1 MHSNYILRAKT
12 NPPLG
17 LPVLLGAKILLFTLL
32 AALGCAATPAARPN
46 ILWILGDDLGCELAC
61 YGEPGARTPHLD
73 RLAADGMRF
82 NRFYTTAPVCS
93 ASRSAF
99 MTGMYAQTIHAEQH
113 RTAKADRRPLPDGV
127 RLLTHWFRDAGYATA
142 NLVTFPA
149 SSGLEG
155 RGKTDWNFLFDGKAF
170 DTADWTEL
178 VRSRPFFAQVNFR
191 QPHRTFDSPK
201 VIDRA
206 AVRIPACYPEHPIA
220 REDWAA
226 YLDSIADL
234 DGRVGAVLALLE
246 QQGLAD
252 DTIVVF
258 FGDNGRA
265 HVRDK
270 QFCYEGGLRVPL
282 LIRWPKN
289 FPAPAGFTRG
299 TVNERLLAA
308 IDLAPTMLAVAG
320 APVPATMQGRV
331 FLGERAAPPRDYV
344 FGGRDRCDQTVM
356 TLRTVRDS
364 RYRYIRNLTPTV
376 PFLAPNKYKETQYP
390 VWNLLKQLNAEG
402 KLTPAQAAMCAP
414 TQPAEEL
421 YDLAADPDQLRNLAA
436 AAEPAHRE
444 TLQRLRAALDGW
456 LAEIG
461 QPSRK

>member
-1 MHSNYILRAKT
+1 MSPSPLR
-12 NPPLG
+12 LG
-17 LPVLLGAKILLFTLL
+17 SIFLLVLAFLATKIVAS
-32 AALGCAATPAARPN
+32 AAPAARPN
-46 ILWILGDDLGCELAC
+46 ILWILGDDLGCELGC

-73 RLAADGMRF
+73 RLAGEGMRF
-82 NRFYTTAPVCS
+82 TRFYTTAPVCS

-99 MTGMYAQTIHAEQH
+99 MTGMYAQTIHAEHH
-113 RTAKADRRPLPDGV
+113 RTPKADRRPLPAGV
-127 RLLTHWFRDAGYATA
+127 RLLTHWFRDAGYTTA

-149 SSGLEG
+149 ASGLEG

-170 DTADWTEL
+170 DTADWAEL
-178 VRSRPFFAQVNFR
+178 VRGRPFFAQVNFR

-206 AVRIPACYPEHPIA
+206 TVRIPACYPEHPTV

-265 HVRDK
+265 HIRDK

-282 LIRWPKN
+282 IIRWPKK
-289 FPAPAGFTRG
+289 FPAPAGFARG
-299 TVNERLLAA
+299 QASDRLLAA
-308 IDLAPTMLAVAG
+308 IDLAPTMLALSG
-320 APVPATMQGRV
+320 APVPAAMQGRI
-331 FLGERAAPPRDYV
+331 FLGERAAPPREYI
-344 FGGRDRCDQTVM
+344 FGGRDRCDETRM
-356 TLRTVRDS
+356 TLRTARDA
-364 RYRYIRNLTPTV
+364 RYRYIRNLTPDV
-376 PFLAPNKYKETQYP
+376 PFLAPNKYKERQYP
-390 VWNLLKQLNAEG
+390 LWTLLPQLNAEG
-402 KLTPAQAAMCAP
+402 KLTPGQAAMCALR
-414 TQPAEEL
+414 QPAEEL

-436 AAEPAHRE
+436 SSEPAHRE
-444 TLQRLRAALDGW
+444 ALQRLRVALDGW

-461 QPSRK
+461 QPAQPGGTARAR